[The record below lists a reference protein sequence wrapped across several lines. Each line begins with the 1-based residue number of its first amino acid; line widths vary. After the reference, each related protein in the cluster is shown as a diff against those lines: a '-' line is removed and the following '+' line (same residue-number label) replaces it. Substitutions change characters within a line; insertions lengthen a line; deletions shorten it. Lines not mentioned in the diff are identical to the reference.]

1 MGRLVRP
8 VPRAEEPSQASTAPK
23 QPTFGTIPCLHL
35 LLPPPLSAKLYLGC
49 ACWQWLGGL

>member
-8 VPRAEEPSQASTAPK
+8 VHELNGQAKPQHLPK

-35 LLPPPLSAKLYLGC
+35 LLPPTARQDVPRLCYAGKG
-49 ACWQWLGGL
+49 